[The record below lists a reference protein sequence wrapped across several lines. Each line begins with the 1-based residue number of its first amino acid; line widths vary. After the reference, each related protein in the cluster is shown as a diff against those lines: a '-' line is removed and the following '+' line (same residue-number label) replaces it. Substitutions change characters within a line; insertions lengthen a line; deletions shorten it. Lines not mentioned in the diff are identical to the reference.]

1 MAQTP
6 ENLQKAALFVA
17 ALDAETADALLDR
30 LQPAQ
35 AGLLRR
41 VLVELDDAENELQR
55 AVVAEFVG
63 CAPRAL
69 DAAAESAKSPDQ
81 EPSPALYGAAAY
93 DQSGRRTPSIEVP
106 FRFLHEAP
114 GEDLSELLEGE
125 HPQTVAVVLSHLPA
139 QRAAEAVASLSEA
152 VQADV
157 LRRLARLDETDTA
170 TLQAVEAEL
179 ERRFRNRFPADR
191 GRSSGV
197 GAVQSILSEASP
209 AVRRSL
215 LAGISRQDPKLAT
228 RLTRPSLTFA
238 DLPQLADATLRTLC
252 DETDPEILAVALAG
266 ADLSYADRFV
276 AVLPRVQAAQL
287 RRDIDTLGPTRLTD
301 VEIAQQEL
309 VETAHRIEASGRLE
323 WSASASR
330 GNEPNSDAR
339 RSFAAAA

>member
-1 MAQTP
+1 MAQNS

-41 VLVELDDAENELQR
+41 VLVELDDTENDLQR
-55 AVVAEFVG
+55 AAVAEFVG

-69 DAAAESAKSPDQ
+69 DASAKTAEPQ
-81 EPSPALYGAAAY
+81 ESTPALYGAAAY
-93 DQSGRRTPSIEVP
+93 DQAGRRTPSVATP

-125 HPQTVAVVLSHLPA
+125 HPQTVAVVLSHLPP
-139 QRAAEAVASLSEA
+139 QRAAAAVASLSEGL
-152 VQADV
+152 QADV
-157 LRRLARLDETDTA
+157 LRRLARLDETDSA
-170 TLQAVEAEL
+170 TLVAVETEL
-179 ERRFRNRFPADR
+179 ERRFRSRFPADR
-191 GRSSGV
+191 GRASGV

-238 DLPQLADATLRTLC
+238 DLPQLTDATLRILC
-252 DETDPEILAVALAG
+252 DEADPEILAVALAG
-266 ADLSYADRFV
+266 SELAYTERFV

-287 RRDIDTLGPTRLTD
+287 RRAIDTLGPTRLSD

-309 VETAHRIEASGRLE
+309 VESAHRLEASGRLE
-323 WSASASR
+323 WTVGST
-330 GNEPNSDAR
+330 PNHEQSSDAR

>member
-1 MAQTP
+1 MAQNS

-41 VLVELDDAENELQR
+41 VLVELDDTENDLQR
-55 AVVAEFVG
+55 AAVAEFVG

-69 DAAAESAKSPDQ
+69 DASAKTAEPQESAPV
-81 EPSPALYGAAAY
+81 LYGAAAY
-93 DQSGRRTPSIEVP
+93 DQAGRRTPSVATP

-125 HPQTVAVVLSHLPA
+125 HPQTVAVVLSHLPP
-139 QRAAEAVASLSEA
+139 QRAAEAVASLSEGL
-152 VQADV
+152 QADV
-157 LRRLARLDETDTA
+157 LRRLARLDETDSA
-170 TLQAVEAEL
+170 TLVAVETEL
-179 ERRFRNRFPADR
+179 ERRFRSRFPADR
-191 GRSSGV
+191 GRASGV

-238 DLPQLADATLRTLC
+238 DLPQLTDATLRILC
-252 DETDPEILAVALAG
+252 DEADPEILAVAPRRIGIGLHRALCRGAPARASRAVAAG
-266 ADLSYADRFV
+266 HRYARAD
-276 AVLPRVQAAQL
+276 AAE
-287 RRDIDTLGPTRLTD
+287 RRRNRATRAGGIGPSFGSLGPSGMDCRL
-301 VEIAQQEL
+301 I
-309 VETAHRIEASGRLE
+309 S
-323 WSASASR
+323 
-330 GNEPNSDAR
+330 
-339 RSFAAAA
+339 

>member
-1 MAQTP
+1 MAQNL

-17 ALDAETADALLDR
+17 ALDAETADSLLDR

-41 VLVELDDAENELQR
+41 VLVELDDTENDLQR
-55 AVVAEFVG
+55 AAVAEFVG
-63 CAPRAL
+63 CAPRPL
-69 DAAAESAKSPDQ
+69 DAAVLTAEAG
-81 EPSPALYGAAAY
+81 EPAPVRYGAAAY
-93 DQSGRRTPSIEVP
+93 DQAGKRAPSVEVP

-125 HPQTVAVVLSHLPA
+125 HPQTVAVVLSHLPP
-139 QRAAEAVASLSEA
+139 QRAAEAVASLSEN

-157 LRRLARLDETDTA
+157 LRRLARLDETDAA

-191 GRSSGV
+191 GRASGV

-209 AVRRSL
+209 AVRRTL

-252 DETDPEILAVALAG
+252 DEADSEILAVALAG
-266 ADLSYADRFV
+266 AELSYAERFV
-276 AVLPRVQAAQL
+276 AVLPRVQAVQL
-287 RRDIDTLGPTRLTD
+287 RRDIDTLGPTRLSD
-301 VEIAQQEL
+301 VEIAQREL
-309 VETAHRIEASGRLE
+309 VETAHRLEASGRLE
-323 WSASASR
+323 WTAGSSP
-330 GNEPNSDAR
+330 NHEPTSDAR